1 MEDISRG
8 DIVWVDFNNYFGN
21 IQGGLRPALVLQNNK
36 GNKFSPTIVIVP
48 ITSSL
53 TKNDLPIH
61 VVLENTKGLEKK
73 SIALIEQIR
82 TLDKR
87 RLIKKIT
94 NISSIDLEKVKEA
107 IKKNLNIRGID
118 IF

>member
-1 MEDISRG
+1 MKIKLG
-8 DIVWVDFNNYFGN
+8 DIFYANLNPTIGSEQDG
-21 IQGGLRPALVLQNNK
+21 IRPVLVVQNNK

-53 TKNDLPIH
+53 TNNDLPIH

>member
-1 MEDISRG
+1 MKIKLG
-8 DIVWVDFNNYFGN
+8 DIFYANLNPTIGSEQDG
-21 IQGGLRPALVLQNNK
+21 IRPVLVVQNNK

-107 IKKNLNIRGID
+107 IKKNLNIRVID